1 MEYCVYRIN
10 QTGELSADA
19 LSKFPSGT
27 REGYT
32 VLECGYKTRDEAM
45 VRVEEIKKEEAK
57 EKK

>member
-45 VRVEEIKKEEAK
+45 DRAEEIKKEEAK